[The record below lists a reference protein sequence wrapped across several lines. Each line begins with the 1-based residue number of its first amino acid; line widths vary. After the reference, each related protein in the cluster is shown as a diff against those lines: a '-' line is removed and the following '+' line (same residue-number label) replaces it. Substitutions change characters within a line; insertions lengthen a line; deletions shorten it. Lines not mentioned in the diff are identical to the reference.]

1 MKNLKNLTPPK
12 IIAAGFLIII
22 IAGTLLLTLPISSK
36 TGKSTSLI
44 DALFV
49 ATSATC
55 ITGLTPVVTAE
66 HWSLFGQIV
75 IMLLFQ
81 TGGLGFMAFV
91 TLTFLFL
98 GKKITLRGRLVIKES
113 YNLNDNTGFAAF
125 MISLLKFTL
134 IAEGIGALVMCPQ
147 FIKDYGADKGV
158 FMGIFHSVSAFCN
171 AGFDLVGDS
180 SLIPYSG
187 NYLICCTIMALIII
201 GGIGF
206 PVVLDLYLLFKNL
219 FVKKFRLVTCWRN
232 LRLHSKIVL
241 SFTAFLIAAG
251 ALSIMA
257 GEYTNP
263 QTIGNMTLSHK
274 ILASTFQ
281 SVTLRTAGYCSVSQA
296 GLRYSSKLISI
307 LLMFIGGSPA
317 STAGGAKTA
326 TVAVVLL
333 AVITMIK
340 GEDDVTVFKR
350 NINFQT
356 IRKALSVII
365 MMLML
370 DIIAVIILS
379 VTERNCGFA
388 YTGIDLFYEV
398 FSAMGTV
405 GVTTGLTPYLSN
417 IGKLVIIVC
426 MYIGKIGPVTMAMIF
441 TANSKKREIRY
452 PDGNIIVG

>member
-22 IAGTLLLTLPISSK
+22 VIGTFLLTLPISSQA
-36 TGKSTSLI
+36 GKSTSLI

-55 ITGLTPVVTAE
+55 ITGLTPVVTSE

-81 TGGLGFMAFV
+81 TGGLGFMTFV
-91 TLTFLFL
+91 TLTVIFL

-113 YNLNDNTGFAAF
+113 YNLSDNTGFSAF
-125 MISLLKFTL
+125 MISLIKFTL
-134 IAEGIGALVMCPQ
+134 VTEGIGALVMCPQ

-158 FMGIFHSVSAFCN
+158 FMGIFHSISAFCN
-171 AGFDLVGDS
+171 AGFDLIGDS

-187 NYLICCTIMALIII
+187 NYLICGTIMALIII

-206 PVVLDLYLLFKNL
+206 PVIIDMYLMFKNL
-219 FVKKFRLVTCWRN
+219 FIKKFRLMTCWRN
-232 LRLHSKIVL
+232 LRLHSRIVL
-241 SFTAFLIAAG
+241 SFTAFLIVAG
-251 ALSIMA
+251 ALSIFA

-263 QTIGNMTLSHK
+263 QTIGNMTLPHK
-274 ILASTFQ
+274 ILSSTFQ
-281 SVTLRTAGYCSVSQA
+281 SVTLRTAGYCSISQS

-307 LLMFIGGSPA
+307 ILMFIGGSPA

-340 GEDDVTVFKR
+340 GEDNVTVFKR
-350 NINFQT
+350 NITFQT
-356 IRKALSVII
+356 IRKSLSVIV
-365 MMLML
+365 MMLMFE
-370 DIIAVIILS
+370 IIAVVILS
-379 VTERNCGFA
+379 VTERNCGLA

-417 IGKLVIIVC
+417 MGKLVIIIC
-426 MYIGKIGPVTMAMIF
+426 MYIGRIGPITMAMIF
-441 TANSKKREIRY
+441 MANSKKSEIHY
-452 PDGNIIVG
+452 PDGNILVG

>member
-1 MKNLKNLTPPK
+1 MKNFKNLTPPK

-22 IAGTLLLTLPISSK
+22 IIGTFLLTLPISSK
-36 TGKSTSLI
+36 TGKSTSFI

-81 TGGLGFMAFV
+81 TGGLGFMTFV

-113 YNLNDNTGFAAF
+113 YNLNDNTGFVAF

-134 IAEGIGALVMCPQ
+134 IVEGIGALVMCPQ
-147 FIKDYGADKGV
+147 FIKDYGADQGV
-158 FMGIFHSVSAFCN
+158 FMSIFHSVSAFCN

-187 NYLICCTIMALIII
+187 NYLICCTIMALIIV

-206 PVVLDLYLLFKNL
+206 PVVLDLYLMLKNL
-219 FVKKFRLVTCWRN
+219 FVKKFKLITCWRN

-241 SFTAFLIAAG
+241 SFTAFLIVAG
-251 ALSIMA
+251 TLSIMA

-263 QTIGNMTLSHK
+263 QTIGNMTLPHK
-274 ILASTFQ
+274 ILASAFQ

-307 LLMFIGGSPA
+307 LLMFVGGSPA

-326 TVAVVLL
+326 TVAVVLF
-333 AVITMIK
+333 AVITMVK
-340 GEDDVTVFKR
+340 GEDEVIVFKR
-350 NINFQT
+350 NITFQT

-379 VTERNCGFA
+379 VTERGCGFA

-417 IGKLVIIVC
+417 LGKLV
-426 MYIGKIGPVTMAMIF
+426 T
-441 TANSKKREIRY
+441 EI
-452 PDGNIIVG
+452 